1 MTHPHPTTSLLARL
15 WLLAEPW
22 LVLALVLYLVAS

>member
-1 MTHPHPTTSLLARL
+1 MTHPHPTTSLLASL

-22 LVLALVLYLVAS
+22 LWLALVMYLVAA